1 MQPGS
6 FAVNSERSVGRRN
19 HYLWVIVQSI
29 PFSVSFYIC
38 VFVVVRESLTKN
50 NPYLYALK
58 TKVLVRRKGERN
70 RGNKKFTNNEECY
83 NRG

>member
-1 MQPGS
+1 M
-6 FAVNSERSVGRRN
+6 
-19 HYLWVIVQSI
+19 I
-29 PFSVSFYIC
+29 PSADFPYVCVSFTIY
-38 VFVVVRESLTKN
+38 ESLTKN

-58 TKVLVRRKGERN
+58 IEVLVRRKGERN